1 MASVW
6 PAFGRVRFWKGGVGG
21 MGDQQQTRFG
31 QAVPPAGDVRA
42 DATSVPVRRLALAGM
57 PALLFGDP
65 AARVWL
71 FLHGQGGCKEEAAPF
86 AELACPLGWQ
96 VLAVDL
102 PEHGERK
109 GARERTRFVPWD
121 VVPELHQVEAYLLA
135 RWGAFS
141 VRANSIGAY
150 FALLSFGE
158 VSSAALASPIVDM
171 RQLILDMCERSGV
184 SPARLRE
191 RGEVDVPGGQALSWD
206 YLDYARTRATY
217 FWDAP
222 VHVLYGAHDTMVS
235 RPSVERFVRRYRAR
249 LTICPD
255 GWHWFRTPAQVAALR
270 EWERKLLGV
279 RPLLSIPPDAA
290 YDIVLGEGD
299 DAPSGS
305 GPGASTAR

>member
-1 MASVW
+1 MPGVRVW
-6 PAFGRVRFWKGGVGG
+6 TNGVVG
-21 MGDQQQTRFG
+21 MGEQQQTRDRQG
-31 QAVPPAGDVRA
+31 APSVGDA
-42 DATSVPVRRLALAGM
+42 LSATSVPVKRLTLAGM

-65 AARVWL
+65 ATRVWL
-71 FLHGQGGCKEEAAPF
+71 FLHGQGGCKEEAVPF

-109 GARERTRFVPWD
+109 GARERARFVPWD

-158 VSSAALASPIVDM
+158 VASAALASPVVDM
-171 RQLILDMCERSGV
+171 QRLILDMCERSGV
-184 SPARLRE
+184 TPARLRD
-191 RGEVDVPGGQALSWD
+191 RGEVDVPGGQTLSWD

-222 VHVLYGAHDTMVS
+222 IHVLYGAHDTMVS
-235 RPSVERFVRRYRAR
+235 RPSVERFVQRYRAQ
-249 LTICPD
+249 LTVCPD
-255 GWHWFRTPAQVAALR
+255 GWHWFRTPAQLAALR

-279 RPLLSIPPDAA
+279 RPLLSILPDAA
-290 YDIVLGEGD
+290 YDAACAEGTDGED
-299 DAPSGS
+299 VPSGS
-305 GPGASTAR
+305 GSGVPTAR